1 MARTKK
7 VQGPDQ
13 APEGVARLGE
23 SHLHRRHLYG
33 GRLNAGLGS
42 PWRKA
47 NARELREGKALHVS
61 KMIAQVQSALTTF
74 QKN

>member
-1 MARTKK
+1 
-7 VQGPDQ
+7 VW
-13 APEGVARLGE
+13 LGWAY
-23 SHLHRRHLYG
+23 RIYIDAIW

-74 QKN
+74 SRKTEDNLPEDQQR